1 VAVEAEAAERSK
13 VPPADDRWHAVA
25 RAWYESLSRSG
36 QRVYYEAS
44 DWATAY
50 LLAESMSRD
59 LKPQVVGITEEGEP
73 VRAVIPLKGA
83 SLAAYLKGFT
93 TLLVTEGDRRRARVE
108 LERADDDEAPA
119 EDDPE
124 VASLDEYRSR
134 LSG

>member
-1 VAVEAEAAERSK
+1 VAAGEVAESSAI
-13 VPPADDRWHAVA
+13 PPADDKWHAVA
-25 RAWYESLSRSG
+25 RAWYESLGRSG
-36 QRVYYEAS
+36 QKIFYEAS

-73 VRAVIPLKGA
+73 VKAVIPLKGA

-108 LERADDDEAPA
+108 LERAADGDEAPA